1 MGILKQKIGRGKPP
15 FKLDKFIILPTGE
28 TKMPYM
34 KSVCK
39 AGCTR
44 MIRRYYTRSA
54 QPKKKRSPKKN
65 ETTDAQKKV
74 NDRQLER
81 KLTALLNANF
91 NGECWYITFDYDPK
105 KRPQTIAELKNHE
118 NKLLRELRKVYKKQ
132 GLILKYIWTAEVG
145 PRGGAHIH
153 MVVSPIDARLLRD
166 VWPHGWTTIKPMD
179 KSGQYSRLASYFI
192 KYYQKTRGTDAAI
205 QSRSY
210 CPSKNL
216 TRPVFEKKRM
226 KGNCFGLE
234 VKVPKGW
241 YLDKQAFGDSGI
253 QYGITDDGY
262 EYMYYILV
270 KETIP

>member
-1 MGILKQKIGRGKPP
+1 M
-15 FKLDKFIILPTGE
+15 
-28 TKMPYM
+28 
-34 KSVCK
+34 
-39 AGCTR
+39 
-44 MIRRYYTRSA
+44 
-54 QPKKKRSPKKN
+54 
-65 ETTDAQKKV
+65 
-74 NDRQLER
+74 
-81 KLTALLNANF
+81 
-91 NGECWYITFDYDPK
+91 
-105 KRPQTIAELKNHE
+105 
-118 NKLLRELRKVYKKQ
+118 LRALRKIYKKE

-153 MVVSPIDARLLRD
+153 MVVSPIDTRLLRN

-205 QSRSY
+205 QSRAY
-210 CPSKNL
+210 CCSRNL
-216 TRPVFEKKRM
+216 TRPAFETKRM
-226 KGNCFGLE
+226 KGNCFGLN

-270 KETIP
+270 KETVP